1 MPSHSYCKEKPPHVD
16 LRNHVW
22 TPPTIPRA
30 AKDVKNIPTALAFGS
45 NKDPMDVFF
54 LEVALMISTT
64 MSLLVIETVA
74 GCILFLAND
83 DYKITIPC
91 IGNGT
96 LSMVL
101 TFIGW

>member
-1 MPSHSYCKEKPPHVD
+1 MSKTFLQHWGLGETKIQ
-16 LRNHVW
+16 W
-22 TPPTIPRA
+22 TFI
-30 AKDVKNIPTALAFGS
+30 LG
-45 NKDPMDVFF
+45 
-54 LEVALMISTT
+54 VALMISTT

-74 GCILFLAND
+74 GCTFFAND